1 MKKKAL
7 IILIFSFASLFRL
20 AAQDDY
26 QLIWSDEFEQN
37 GAPASENWDYQTGSH
52 GWGNNELQ
60 NYTSSPENSSVKDG
74 ILTIR
79 AVKNGDVWTSARLIT
94 KNKRDFLYGRIEASA
109 KLPAG
114 VGTWPA
120 FWMMPAEWTYG
131 GWPECGEIDIM
142 EHVGYDPGVVHGT
155 VHTGAYNHSIGTQV
169 GKSLTIPDF
178 SEKFHVY
185 AVEWSESKIDFFI
198 DNEKYFTFV
207 NDQKSDFLTWPF
219 DKPFYIILNIA
230 IGGNWGGREGIDPL
244 LNEAI
249 MEVDYVR
256 VYQKK

>member
-1 MKKKAL
+1 MKKTAL
-7 IILIFSFASLFRL
+7 IILILSLVSLSKL
-20 AAQDDY
+20 AAQDNY
-26 QLIWSDEFEQN
+26 HLIWSDEFEQN
-37 GAPASENWDYQTGSH
+37 GAPSSENWDYETGSH

-60 NYTSSPENSSVKDG
+60 NYTRSLENSSIKDG

-79 AVKNGDVWTSARLIT
+79 AVKNGDVWTSARLVT

-109 KLPAG
+109 KLPKG

-120 FWMMPAEWTYG
+120 IWMMPAELTYG

-142 EHVGYDPGVVHGT
+142 EHVGFDPGVVHGT

-178 SEKFHVY
+178 LEKFHVY